1 MCKSFIF
8 FQAAVKMNAVLN
20 CYEAERAKG
29 REVTIILPS
38 YMYKYNVKLFI
49 ESLHL
54 DARISILEGID
65 WNHAILYS
73 LFYRRRIKKELTQ
86 MGVDDNSHF
95 FFTDV
100 NEGII
105 GLLLPF
111 LKKCNPTQI
120 LMKQDIIDGPDYQT
134 KYLSSNIRKKI
145 RAKLLSF
152 FYNTHFIAVYEA
164 DFYQLWTDRK
174 AWHIPM
180 IDYSDT
186 SIIKKYQIK
195 VCDSSNSIIFFTSIN
210 FNGLY
215 EKEVFCKLNIEIINI
230 LHQKGYK
237 VFLKDHP
244 LEPVDIPG
252 FKELADEIVP
262 AYIPG
267 EFLNLS
273 SFSFAIGL
281 FSTALATSAE
291 IIPSYSVLNVGNVKN
306 ENLRDF
312 YNNYLKG
319 FNSPLVFLSSLEE
332 IPDIVKTKNQN
343 L

>member
-8 FQAAVKMNAVLN
+8 VQASVKVIAVLN
-20 CYEAERAKG
+20 CYEAEKAKG

-38 YMYKYNVKLFI
+38 YMNKYNIKLFF
-49 ESLHL
+49 EGLHL
-54 DARISILEGID
+54 DAHILIFEGFD

-73 LFYRRRIKKELTQ
+73 FINKRRIKKDLAQ

-100 NEGII
+100 NEGTI

-120 LMKQDIIDGPDYQT
+120 LMKQDVIDGPDYQT

-164 DFYQLWTDRK
+164 YFYQLWTDRK
-174 AWHIPM
+174 AWHLPM

-186 SIIKKYQIK
+186 SIIEKYQVN
-195 VCDSSNSIIFFTSIN
+195 VCDSPNSVIFFTSIN

-230 LHQKGYK
+230 LHQKGYT

-244 LEPVDIPG
+244 LESVDIPG

-267 EFLNLS
+267 EFLDLS

-281 FSTALATSAE
+281 FSTALATAAE
-291 IIPSYSVLNVGNVKN
+291 IIPSYSVLNIGNVKDKK
-306 ENLRDF
+306 LCDF
-312 YNNYLKG
+312 CNNYLKG
-319 FNSPLVFLSSLEE
+319 FNSPLVFLNSLEE
-332 IPDIVKTKNQN
+332 IPDIVKTEN
-343 L
+343 